1 LAYDTEYFSL
11 SKMGKMNWL
20 LLLVMTAAGWL
31 IFSPHFAKGL
41 FLGGLIANISFSL
54 LRKDLTRA
62 LSGPLQS
69 AKVRFLFKYYIRLTV
84 LALILFFLIRY
95 RSVHIIGLL
104 VGLST
109 VVISI
114 GITVAEAAKKVSLTA
129 KEAS

>member
-1 LAYDTEYFSL
+1 MAYDTEYFSL

-20 LLLVMTAAGWL
+20 LLIIMTAAGWL

-41 FLGGLIANISFSL
+41 LLGGLIANVSFSL
-54 LRKDLTRA
+54 LRKDLTKA

-69 AKVRFLFKYYIRLTV
+69 AKVQFLLKYYIRLTA

-95 RSVHIIGLL
+95 RSVHIVGLL

-129 KEAS
+129 KEVS

>member
-1 LAYDTEYFSL
+1 
-11 SKMGKMNWL
+11 MGKLNWL
-20 LLLVMTAAGWL
+20 MLLAMTAAGWL
-31 IFSPHFAKGL
+31 FFSPHFAKGL
-41 FLGGLIANISFSL
+41 FIGGLIVNVSFSL
-54 LRKDLTRA
+54 LRKDLTKA

-69 AKVRFLFKYYIRLTV
+69 AKVLLLFKYSIRLTV

-129 KEAS
+129 